1 MTARSVAARG
11 PVVLAVL
18 LTLAGAG
25 CTAPRPGP
33 AAHTPHPG
41 PQPQPLPQLPEPVVW
56 IVGPVRWPVL
66 DWHRNLTLAEA
77 LVAAEYLPEQAP
89 RLILLHR
96 GPLTIPIEPN
106 RLLEGEDWA
115 LLPGDR
121 IEIQP

>member
-1 MTARSVAARG
+1 MSSRWLASWLPTLTAAWLTLIAAGCAHRTSKSTAPTPQAG
-11 PVVLAVL
+11 SPAPNLPL
-18 LTLAGAG
+18 LT
-25 CTAPRPGP
+25 
-33 AAHTPHPG
+33 
-41 PQPQPLPQLPEPVVW
+41 EPVVW

-66 DWHRNLTLAEA
+66 DWHRSLTLAQA
-77 LVAAEYLPEQAP
+77 LLAAEYIPEKEP

-96 GPLTIPIEPN
+96 GTVTLPIDPA